1 MSSIYT
7 IQPSIAHSAT
17 ISVTGSNTLSS
28 TLGNITLSSPSNISP
43 GYITVTGSN
52 GMSYDDLQPK
62 SLLVKGQAKFEN
74 DIEVKGQ
81 ITVDG
86 IDLAAAIRRI
96 EERLNLLEPNKALEA
111 EWGELREL
119 GERYRQMERDM
130 LEKLEL
136 VEILKKK
143 T

>member
-1 MSSIYT
+1 
-7 IQPSIAHSAT
+7 
-17 ISVTGSNTLSS
+17 
-28 TLGNITLSSPSNISP
+28 
-43 GYITVTGSN
+43 
-52 GMSYDDLQPK
+52 MSYDDLQPK

-111 EWGELREL
+111 EWDELREL